1 MVPGWSERERQGF
14 NAMRHEWMHVHRR
27 DGPIPGIRAA
37 LRRVRK
43 FRKSLAVS
51 GMKVMC
57 WLGQHMVQL
66 ASLPSQIWALRT
78 FSLLEQLSRGG
89 TQ

>member
-27 DGPIPGIRAA
+27 DGPMPGIRAG
-37 LRRVRK
+37 LHWVRT
-43 FRKSLAVS
+43 FRTSLAVS
-51 GMKVMC
+51 GMKVIWWFGRYM
-57 WLGQHMVQL
+57 LQL
-66 ASLPSQIWALRT
+66 ASLPSQIWAIRT

-89 TQ
+89 T